1 MMPSVTYIP
10 RVFVGQLT
18 GEYSLLSIG
27 DPNQEDEF
35 AKSHPGRHRLEIDD
49 VEELID
55 NSYVMFDYL
64 KALKVLV
71 WLEDQGDKDIVIHC
85 EAGISRSAAV
95 AKFMV
100 EHLGYTLKPHGDLR
114 TDMVGYNVLVFR
126 QLLIAQLDRVKTK
139 LVQVKEK

>member
-1 MMPSVTYIP
+1 MPAVTFIP
-10 RVFVGQLT
+10 RQFVSQLT

-27 DPNQEDEF
+27 DPGQLDEF
-35 AKSHPGRHRLEIDD
+35 AKTNPERHRLEIDD

-71 WLEDQGDKDIVIHC
+71 WIEDQGDKDIVIHC
-85 EAGISRSAAV
+85 EAGISRSAAI

-100 EHLGYTLKPHGDLR
+100 EHLGYTLKPHGDLS
-114 TDMVGYNVLVFR
+114 TDLARYNTLVFR
-126 QLLIAQLDRVKTK
+126 QLLIAQLDRAKTK
-139 LVQVKEK
+139 IVKPKDL